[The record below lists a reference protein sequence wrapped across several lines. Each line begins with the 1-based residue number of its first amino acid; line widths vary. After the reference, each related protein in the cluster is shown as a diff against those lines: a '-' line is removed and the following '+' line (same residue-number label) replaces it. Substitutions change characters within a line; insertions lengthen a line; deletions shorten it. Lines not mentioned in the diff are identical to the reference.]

1 MFKNYFKTA
10 FRSLIRNKS
19 YTAINITG
27 LAVGIAVCLV
37 IFLILQYEMSFD
49 NFHKNK
55 AHIFRMMTKP
65 EKGDI
70 TSAVP
75 FPLPTAMKNDFPQ
88 LQIAGM
94 FYLPGLQILITDKN
108 GKAEKKFK
116 STVMFT
122 ETSFFKIFSFPWLSG
137 TPSTALQDP
146 KSAVLTKET
155 AEKYFGDWKS
165 AIGKS
170 IKVDNNFLVTIT
182 GVLENIPSN

>member
-55 AHIFRMMTKP
+55 AHIFRVMTKP

-108 GKAEKKFK
+108 GQAEKKFK
-116 STVMFT
+116 ELWRQVGISADWSKCYSTISDKVKKISQ
-122 ETSFFKIFSFPWLSG
+122 ESFIILYKSFKLLYL
-137 TPSTALQDP
+137 A
-146 KSAVLTKET
+146 
-155 AEKYFGDWKS
+155 
-165 AIGKS
+165 
-170 IKVDNNFLVTIT
+170 
-182 GVLENIPSN
+182 